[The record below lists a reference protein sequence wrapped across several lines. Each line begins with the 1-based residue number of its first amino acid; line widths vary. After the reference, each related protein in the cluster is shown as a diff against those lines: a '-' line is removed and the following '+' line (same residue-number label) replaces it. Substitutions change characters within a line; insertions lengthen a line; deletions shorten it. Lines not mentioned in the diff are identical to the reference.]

1 VAIFSYRV
9 KSGAESLWCGRMGA
23 TIKQHQPGS
32 FQVEMDFDGG
42 VPSVGWSQ
50 EFLLISDAHIDN
62 AHADRAMF
70 EKHMRQ
76 CRERG
81 AKWMSNG
88 DFLCCMQGKW
98 DPRSDT
104 SACRPEHRE
113 GRYLDSV
120 ITTTADYIAPHAD
133 MALLFAPGNHETAI
147 KRRHETDMTQRLVEA
162 TRARNPKCQAFAGSY
177 ANWVRFV
184 VRNKDRRQ
192 LLGNSLVMYMHHG
205 YGGGGPVTRGT
216 IQTSRMA
223 VYLPDADII
232 WTGHTHDEWIMPIQ
246 RARLSLHGRPY
257 LDRVLHVRSPGYKDE
272 FSEQNGWA
280 VEKGM
285 PPKPKGALWL
295 RFYMENH
302 RVNGQARRTLK
313 CEVREAQ

>member
-1 VAIFSYRV
+1 
-9 KSGAESLWCGRMGA
+9 MGA

-70 EKHMRQ
+70 EKHMKQ

-81 AKWMSNG
+81 AKWLSNG
-88 DFLCCMQGKW
+88 DYLCCMQGKY
-98 DPRSDT
+98 DLRSDT

-113 GRYLDSV
+113 GRYLDAV
-120 ITTTADYIAPHAD
+120 INTTADYVAPWAD

-147 KRRHETDMTQRLVEA
+147 RKRHETDMNERLVEA
-162 TRARNPKCQAFAGSY
+162 LKARNKDCQAYAGSY

-184 VRNKDRRQ
+184 VRNKERRQ

-302 RVNGQARRTLK
+302 RVNGQARRSLK

>member
-1 VAIFSYRV
+1 
-9 KSGAESLWCGRMGA
+9 
-23 TIKQHQPGS
+23 
-32 FQVEMDFDGG
+32 MDFDGG

-295 RFYMENH
+295 RFYMENC
-302 RVNGQARRTLK
+302 RQGGVATRSLRY
-313 CEVREAQ
+313 EVREAQ

>member
-1 VAIFSYRV
+1 
-9 KSGAESLWCGRMGA
+9 
-23 TIKQHQPGS
+23 
-32 FQVEMDFDGG
+32 MDFDGA
-42 VPSVGWSQ
+42 VPSANWSQ

-62 AHADRAMF
+62 AHADRQMF
-70 EKHMRQ
+70 DRHMRQ

-81 AKWMSNG
+81 AQWISNG

-120 ITTTADYIAPHAD
+120 VTTTADYIAPHAD

-147 KRRHETDMTQRLVEA
+147 KRRHETDMNERLVEA
-162 TRARNPKCQAFAGSY
+162 AKARNTACHAYAGSY
-177 ANWVRFV
+177 ANWVRFL
-184 VRNKDRRQ
+184 VRGKVRRQ
-192 LLGNSLVMYMHHG
+192 IFGNSIVMYMHHG

-223 VYLPDADII
+223 VYLPDADLI

-295 RFYMENH
+295 RFWMEC
-302 RVNGQARRTLK
+302 ARRNGVSGRTLRF
-313 CEVREAQ
+313 EVREAQ

>member
-1 VAIFSYRV
+1 MT
-9 KSGAESLWCGRMGA
+9 E
-23 TIKQHQPGS
+23 
-32 FQVEMDFDGG
+32 DGDSN
-42 VPSVGWSQ
+42 VPTAKWEQ
-50 EFLLISDAHIDN
+50 YFLLVSDAHIDN

-70 EKHMRQ
+70 DRHMRQ

-81 AKWMSNG
+81 GRWLSNG
-88 DFLCCMQGKW
+88 DFLCLLQGKW

-104 SACRPEHRE
+104 SACRPEHQQ

-120 ITTTADYIAPHAD
+120 ISTTADYIAPHAD
-133 MALLFAPGNHETAI
+133 MALLFAPGNHETAV
-147 KRRHETDMTQRLVEA
+147 KKRHETDMNERLVEA
-162 TRARNPKCQAFAGSY
+162 LRHRRPADCQAYAGSY

-184 VRNKDRRQ
+184 VRCKERRQ
-192 LLGNSLVMYMHHG
+192 LAAGSIVMYMHHG

-246 RARLSLHGRPY
+246 RARLSPHGRPY
-257 LDRVLHVRSPGYKDE
+257 LDRVMHIRSPGYKDE

-295 RFYMENH
+295 RFYMEH
-302 RVNGQARRTLK
+302 FRLNGQRTRALRY
-313 CEVREAQ
+313 EVREAQ

>member
-1 VAIFSYRV
+1 MIQ
-9 KSGAESLWCGRMGA
+9 SLWCGGMGVA
-23 TIKQHQPGS
+23 ITQHQPGS
-32 FQVEMDFDGG
+32 FTVEMAEDSDSAT
-42 VPSVGWSQ
+42 PSVAWSQ
-50 EFLLISDAHIDN
+50 EYLLISDAHIDN
-62 AHADRAMF
+62 AHADRQMF
-70 EKHMRQ
+70 ERHMRQ

-81 AKWMSNG
+81 AKWISNG

-113 GRYLDSV
+113 GRYLDS
-120 ITTTADYIAPHAD
+120 IINTTADYLAPWAD
-133 MALLFAPGNHETAI
+133 MALLLAPGNHETAI
-147 KRRHETDMTQRLVEA
+147 KRRHETDMNERLVEA
-162 TRARNPKCQAFAGSY
+162 LKARNPASCQLYAGSY

-184 VRNKDRRQ
+184 VRSKVRRQ
-192 LLGNSLVMYMHHG
+192 LVANSVLMYMHHG

-216 IQTSRMA
+216 IQTARMA

-246 RARLSLHGRPY
+246 RARLSVHGRPY

-295 RFYMENH
+295 RFYME
-302 RVNGQARRTLK
+302 RIRKNGKPTCTLRF
-313 CEVREAQ
+313 EVREAQ

>member
-1 VAIFSYRV
+1 MVSI
-9 KSGAESLWCGRMGA
+9 
-23 TIKQHQPGS
+23 TQHQPGS
-32 FQVEMDFDGG
+32 FTVEMTCDDDTRIPG
-42 VPSVGWSQ
+42 PGWEQ
-50 EFLLISDAHIDN
+50 YFLLVSDAHIDN

-70 EKHMRQ
+70 DKHMRQ

-81 AKWMSNG
+81 AKWLSNG
-88 DFLCCMQGKW
+88 DFLCLMQGKW
-98 DPRSDT
+98 DMRSDT
-104 SACRPEHRE
+104 SACRPEHQQ

-120 ITTTADYIAPHAD
+120 ISTTADYVAPHAD
-133 MALLFAPGNHETAI
+133 MALLFAPGNHETAV
-147 KRRHETDMTQRLVEA
+147 KKRHETDMNERLVEA
-162 TRARNPKCQAFAGSY
+162 LRQRRPADCQAYAGSY
-177 ANWVRFV
+177 ANWVRFL
-184 VRNKDRRQ
+184 VREKNRRQ
-192 LLGNSLVMYMHHG
+192 LVASSVVMYMHHG

-246 RARLSLHGRPY
+246 RARLSPHGRPY
-257 LDRVLHVRSPGYKDE
+257 LDRVMHVRSPGYKDE

-295 RFYMENH
+295 RFYVERRRH
-302 RVNGQARRTLK
+302 NGKQVTELRY
-313 CEVREAQ
+313 EVREAQ

>member
-1 VAIFSYRV
+1 
-9 KSGAESLWCGRMGA
+9 MGA

-70 EKHMRQ
+70 EKHMKQ

-81 AKWMSNG
+81 ARWMSNG
-88 DFLCCMQGKW
+88 DFLCLMQGKW

-184 VRNKDRRQ
+184 VRNKERRQ

>member
-1 VAIFSYRV
+1 
-9 KSGAESLWCGRMGA
+9 MGA

-81 AKWMSNG
+81 AKWLSNG
-88 DFLCCMQGKW
+88 DFLCLMQGSW
-98 DPRSDT
+98 DFRKDT

-113 GRYLDSV
+113 GRYLDAV
-120 ITTTADYIAPHAD
+120 INTTADYVAPHAD
-133 MALLFAPGNHETAI
+133 MALLFAPGNHETSVK
-147 KRRHETDMTQRLVEA
+147 KRHDTDMNERLVEA
-162 TRARNPKCQAFAGSY
+162 LKVRNKDCQAFAGSY

-232 WTGHTHDEWIMPIQ
+232 WTGHTHDEWVMPIQ

>member
-1 VAIFSYRV
+1 
-9 KSGAESLWCGRMGA
+9 MGA
-23 TIKQHQPGS
+23 TITQHQPGS
-32 FQVEMDFDGG
+32 FTVEMDFDGA
-42 VPSVGWSQ
+42 VPSANWSQ

-62 AHADRAMF
+62 AHADRQMF
-70 EKHMRQ
+70 DRHMRQ

-81 AKWMSNG
+81 AQWISNG

-120 ITTTADYIAPHAD
+120 VTTTADYIAPHAD

-147 KRRHETDMTQRLVEA
+147 RRRHETDMNERLVEA
-162 TRARNPKCQAFAGSY
+162 AKARNTACHAYAGSY
-177 ANWVRFV
+177 ANWVRFL
-184 VRNKDRRQ
+184 VRGKVRRQ
-192 LLGNSLVMYMHHG
+192 IFGNSIVMYMHHG

-295 RFYMENH
+295 LFWMEC
-302 RVNGQARRTLK
+302 ARRNGVSGRTLRF
-313 CEVREAQ
+313 EVREAQ

>member
-1 VAIFSYRV
+1 
-9 KSGAESLWCGRMGA
+9 MGA
-23 TIKQHQPGS
+23 TITQHQPGS
-32 FQVEMDFDGG
+32 FTVEMDFDGA
-42 VPSVGWSQ
+42 VPSANWSQ
-50 EFLLISDAHIDN
+50 EYLLISDAHIDN
-62 AHADRAMF
+62 AHADRQMF
-70 EKHMRQ
+70 DRHMRQ

-81 AKWMSNG
+81 AQWISNG
-88 DFLCCMQGKW
+88 DFLCLMQGSW
-98 DPRSDT
+98 DFRKDT
-104 SACRPEHRE
+104 SACRPEHRD
-113 GRYLDSV
+113 GRYLDAV
-120 ITTTADYIAPHAD
+120 INTTADYISPHAD
-133 MALLFAPGNHETAI
+133 MALLFAPGNHENSVR
-147 KRRHETDMTQRLVEA
+147 KRHETDMNERLVEA
-162 TRARNPKCQAFAGSY
+162 AKARNTACHAYAGSY
-177 ANWVRFV
+177 ANWVRFL
-184 VRNKDRRQ
+184 VRGKVRRQ
-192 LLGNSLVMYMHHG
+192 IFGNSIVMYMHHG

-295 RFYMENH
+295 RFWMEC
-302 RVNGQARRTLK
+302 ARRNGVSGRTLRF
-313 CEVREAQ
+313 EVREAQ

>member
-1 VAIFSYRV
+1 
-9 KSGAESLWCGRMGA
+9 MGA
-23 TIKQHQPGS
+23 TITQHQPGS
-32 FQVEMDFDGG
+32 FTVEMDFDGA
-42 VPSVGWSQ
+42 VPSANWSQ

-62 AHADRAMF
+62 AHADRQMF
-70 EKHMRQ
+70 DRHMRQ

-81 AKWMSNG
+81 AQWISNG

-120 ITTTADYIAPHAD
+120 VTTTADYIAPHAD

-147 KRRHETDMTQRLVEA
+147 RRRHETDMNERLVEA
-162 TRARNPKCQAFAGSY
+162 AKARNTACHAYAGSY
-177 ANWVRFV
+177 ANWVRFL
-184 VRNKDRRQ
+184 VRGKVRRQ
-192 LLGNSLVMYMHHG
+192 IFGNSIVMYMHHG

-295 RFYMENH
+295 RFWMEC
-302 RVNGQARRTLK
+302 ARRNGVSGRTLRF
-313 CEVREAQ
+313 EVREAQ

>member
-1 VAIFSYRV
+1 
-9 KSGAESLWCGRMGA
+9 
-23 TIKQHQPGS
+23 
-32 FQVEMDFDGG
+32 MDFDGA
-42 VPSVGWSQ
+42 VPSANWSQ

-62 AHADRAMF
+62 AHADRQMF
-70 EKHMRQ
+70 DRHMRQ

-81 AKWMSNG
+81 AQWISNG

-120 ITTTADYIAPHAD
+120 VTTTADYIAPHAD

-147 KRRHETDMTQRLVEA
+147 RRRHETDMNERLVEA
-162 TRARNPKCQAFAGSY
+162 AKARNTACHAYAGSY
-177 ANWVRFV
+177 ANWVRFL
-184 VRNKDRRQ
+184 VRGKVRRQ
-192 LLGNSLVMYMHHG
+192 IFGNSIVMYMHHG

-295 RFYMENH
+295 RFWMEC
-302 RVNGQARRTLK
+302 ARRNGVSGRTLRF
-313 CEVREAQ
+313 EVREAQ